1 MTSNQGQRDAILE
14 AQVEAT
20 LGGHDIGAFETV
32 EDGYQAT
39 CKRCGQ
45 TSWVGQNGLRHSL
58 LEDACPG
65 RISRDFA
72 DFYAILTD
80 VPRDWR
86 IAFAVGVLFG
96 CGVLRF
102 ISPRLGVLVLIVVVV
117 VGLAGLWWWRSRAS
131 EK

>member
-1 MTSNQGQRDAILE
+1 MTADQDQRDAILE

-45 TSWVGQNGLRHSL
+45 TSWVGWNGLRHSL

-65 RISRDFA
+65 PISRDFA
-72 DFYAILTD
+72 DFYAVLTD
-80 VPRDWR
+80 VPRGWR
-86 IAFAVGVLFG
+86 IAFAASVLFS
-96 CGVLRF
+96 CWVLRL

-117 VGLAGLWWWRSRAS
+117 VGLAGLWWRRSKAL
-131 EK
+131 